1 MANIQGHLPPWGERE
16 LSDAQRKQAKAAL
29 SRCLGSDHISTRQ
42 GPRNTRIPYLDVS
55 TTIRLANEAFRYDG
69 WSSNIISITQ
79 DFIQE
84 ERGTWSCCYT
94 ALVRIT
100 LPNGCYHEGIGVGNA
115 ENTRL
120 QADAIEKAKKSAV
133 SDAMK
138 RALRCFGEGLGN
150 NITSDSATSRGSV
163 LSIYEDEFDV
173 KENPDQAIAVSKD
186 IVATTSTAISTVAPL
201 NNSKR
206 LHTTVSPVVSGQFN
220 LTNAITTSSA
230 APQPSV
236 VDALS
241 NANEIDTIGDLTA
254 QPCNAKPE
262 VNINVENKASLSN
275 KILVEKPSLFQIAA
289 TRKPIE
295 QYPGQCDRKALH
307 MTTPDGKQEKT
318 LPSEPSL
325 KQSHPMFSKARHSIF
340 SK

>member
-1 MANIQGHLPPWGERE
+1 MANIQGRLPPWGERE

-84 ERGTWSCCYT
+84 ERGIWSCCYT

-173 KENPDQAIAVSKD
+173 KENPDRVITASKD
-186 IVATTSTAISTVAPL
+186 VVAAASTATSNAAPL

-206 LHTTVSPVVSGQFN
+206 LHTTVSPVTSGQFN
-220 LTNAITTSSA
+220 LTGTGPTALA
-230 APQPSV
+230 ALQLSV
-236 VDALS
+236 ADTPS
-241 NANEIDTIGDLTA
+241 NANEIDTIGNLPA
-254 QPCNAKPE
+254 QPCNTKPE
-262 VNINVENKASLSN
+262 ININGANKAPPPT
-275 KILVEKPSLFQIAA
+275 KILVEKPSLFQTAA
-289 TRKPIE
+289 TKRPTE
-295 QYPGQCDRKALH
+295 QFPGQSDRKTLH
-307 MTTPDGKQEKT
+307 AAAPDSNQEKT

-325 KQSHPMFSKARHSIF
+325 KQSHPMFSKARQSIF